1 MEHALEGCSYENVTQ
16 YIHDLAHIPANVVFF
31 MIDKKKVHW

>member
-16 YIHDLAHIPANVVFF
+16 YIHDLAHIPIDVPANVVFF
-31 MIDKKKVHW
+31 YDR